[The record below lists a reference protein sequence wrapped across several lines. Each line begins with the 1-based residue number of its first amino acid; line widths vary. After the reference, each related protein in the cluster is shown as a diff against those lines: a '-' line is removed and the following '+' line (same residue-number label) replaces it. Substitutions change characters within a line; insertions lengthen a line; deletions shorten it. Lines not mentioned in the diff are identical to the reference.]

1 MSEGHAAAIVRFAAA
16 LVLAALLAACGGT
29 ASSSGPAGS
38 ALPSHSGQGTASA
51 SAAPAAGPSGLPCNP
66 QDSSCWLPEA
76 APYPQEEFI
85 SYKPAHSYAS
95 AYTLAKVLGCS
106 IMAPIGAYTP
116 SATAVN
122 CNSGPAAGVT
132 VSTPQAVANIA
143 ANVAS
148 NAGSTAN
155 DAYAVFGPGW
165 VAAGADNNYGSAAQ
179 IQDLAGGELICFS
192 DGTTVDGI
200 RPCSDPSSAGSVP
213 TPSVSAGPESCPSA
227 PASYDSTQRLVFNGA
242 CSTWL
247 NQVQNEIQENGG
259 EPGKAAAGWC
269 TIYDDDASQA
279 TDTPAQLMPACR
291 AGIAA
296 AGGPA
301 VNAS

>member
-1 MSEGHAAAIVRFAAA
+1 MSNGHNAAIVRSAAA

-29 ASSSGPAGS
+29 ASSGPSGS
-38 ALPSHSGQGTASA
+38 APPSHSGQGTASA
-51 SAAPAAGPSGLPCNP
+51 AAAPAAGPSGLPCHP
-66 QDSSCWLPEA
+66 QDSSCWLPET

-85 SYKPAHSYAS
+85 SYKPAHGYAS
-95 AYTLAKVLGCS
+95 AYALAKVLGCS
-106 IMAPIGAYTP
+106 VMAPIGAYTP

-148 NAGSTAN
+148 NAESTAN
-155 DAYAVFGPGW
+155 DAYAVIGPGW
-165 VAAGADNNYGSAAQ
+165 VAAGADNNYQSAAQ
-179 IQDLAGGELICFS
+179 IQDLAGGELTCFS

-200 RPCSDPSSAGSVP
+200 RPCSDPSSAGAVP
-213 TPSVSAGPESCPSA
+213 TPSVSAGPEACPSA
-227 PASYDSTQRLVFNGA
+227 PASYDSGQKLVFNGA

-247 NQVQNEIQENGG
+247 NQVQTEIQENGG
-259 EPGKAAAGWC
+259 EPGKAAADWC
-269 TIYDDDASQA
+269 TTYDEGAPGT